1 METTDMTTFKKAS
14 GSLFALALGLLVLPA
29 APAAADS
36 DGSYGYVRAIEGSA
50 TLIPTGS
57 SDRDSAELNQPV
69 LAGDRLI
76 VPGRSRM
83 ELVLADRNILRLD
96 GGSELI
102 LERLAASP
110 DSNDRAT
117 VLRLLEGNLQ
127 LVVLTDSLGDELPR
141 IETPNATIYTQ
152 HYGVYRVTAD
162 REGWSEVTVRKGK
175 AEVVTERGAVQV
187 RADEMALIEGEER
200 LADVDVRAADTYDNL
215 ERWGSRMDDE
225 YASAGDLDY
234 VDEDLRYAAAPLSRH
249 GSWISY
255 ENRHYWRPRVDT
267 GWRPYTQ
274 GRWVYTPSGS
284 TWVSSEPWGWVPYHY
299 GSWDY
304 LPGYGW
310 AWEPGYVYSPAWVY
324 WYWGPSHVGWC
335 PTGYYTRYYGS
346 RFGSGFGFRFGVY
359 GWAGGDWGYF
369 DRWTFVGSDY
379 FRSGYRRGYRDG
391 YRDGRYDGRHDD
403 WDVRRHAVPIDQLRR
418 AAHDMPRGI
427 VTTDTR
433 QITPDRARNTQDVLR
448 TLRDQRTG
456 RGGGDLPDVS
466 SFVARRPELGDDLRR
481 QLVAD
486 RNDEGRLNGTPLRPD
501 TMGQR
506 TGRPSRET
514 LGGALNGRDGNDRSA
529 DPGKPRVVFGDDDR
543 RRPDTRGS
551 RTDAGDSAVNSKP
564 NNRPETGSSVR
575 DNGPRTGR
583 PSAGTDGGS
592 PRPEV
597 LDRARR
603 GSGDAGSPRPDRP
616 ERPTLEVRPRSR
628 PDSDGDRP
636 RPSTPSARPDSD
648 EERRPSARPEVR
660 ERPETPRERPSA
672 REREDGDDSRSRSV
686 ERPSER
692 PERPRV
698 EREERPDRGAERSR
712 PQARPDPPSYQSSR
726 PETRSLPDR
735 PTVRERDVERER
747 PSYTPSR
754 DREVSRPSVT
764 PRSSERSSDRPSYTP
779 RSSERSSDRPSARSS
794 SPSSR
799 PRESSRPS
807 SSSSSRSRS
816 RSNGRDRN

>member
-1 METTDMTTFKKAS
+1 MTTFKKAS

-29 APAAADS
+29 EPAAADS

-57 SDRDSAELNQPV
+57 SDRDTAELNQPV

-76 VPGRSRM
+76 VAGRSRM

-162 REGWSEVTVRKGK
+162 SDGWSEVTVRTGK

-187 RADEMALIEGEER
+187 RAGEMALIEGEER
-200 LADVDVRAADTYDNL
+200 LADVDVRAADTYDSL

-225 YASAGDLDY
+225 YASAGDDLKY

-255 ENRHYWRPRVDT
+255 ENRNYWRPRVDT
-267 GWRPYTQ
+267 GWRPYTH

-335 PTGYYTRYYGS
+335 PTGYYTRYYGP
-346 RFGSGFGFRFGVY
+346 RFGHGFGFRYGVY

-391 YRDGRYDGRHDD
+391 YRDGRHDD
-403 WDVRRHAVPIDQLRR
+403 RWDVRRHAVPIDQLRR

-433 QITPDRARNTQDVLR
+433 QITPDRARNTQDVLN
-448 TLRDQRTG
+448 TLRDQRVG
-456 RGGGDLPDVS
+456 RGGADLPDVS
-466 SFVARRPELGDDLRR
+466 SFVARRPELGNDLRR
-481 QLVAD
+481 QLAGD
-486 RNDEGRLNGTPLRPD
+486 RNDDGRLAGTPLRPD
-501 TMGQR
+501 TLGRR
-506 TGRPSRET
+506 TGRPNGET
-514 LGGALNGRDGNDRSA
+514 LGGALNGRDGDGRTS
-529 DPGKPRVVFGDDDR
+529 DPGRPRVVLGDDDR
-543 RRPDTRGS
+543 RRPDARGS
-551 RTDAGDSAVNSKP
+551 RPDAGSSVNSKP
-564 NNRPETGSSVR
+564 SHRPETGSSVR
-575 DNGPRTGR
+575 ENGPRTGR
-583 PSAGTDGGS
+583 PSTGTDGGS

-597 LDRARR
+597 LERARR
-603 GSGDAGSPRPDRP
+603 GSGDEGSPRPDRT

-628 PDSDGDRP
+628 PDSDGDRTPSARPDSDARP
-636 RPSTPSARPDSD
+636 RPSTPSARPDSRD
-648 EERRPSARPEVR
+648 SNEDRRPSARPEVR
-660 ERPETPRERPSA
+660 ERPEPRERPSA
-672 REREDGDDSRSRSV
+672 REESDDDDRPRSV
-686 ERPSER
+686 ERPRER
-692 PERPRV
+692 PPV
-698 EREERPDRGAERSR
+698 EREERPSRGAERSR
-712 PQARPDPPSYQSSR
+712 PQARPDPPSYQSYRPETRR
-726 PETRSLPDR
+726 PETRSVPDR
-735 PTVRERDVERER
+735 PTVRERDVERVR
-747 PSYTPSR
+747 PSDTPRSSER
-754 DREVSRPSVT
+754 SPERPSVT
-764 PRSSERSSDRPSYTP
+764 PRSSERSPSPSARPSSPPSRSRESARP
-779 RSSERSSDRPSARSS
+779 RSSSRE
-794 SPSSR
+794 SR
-799 PRESSRPS
+799 PR
-807 SSSSSRSRS
+807 
-816 RSNGRDRN
+816 SNSGRDRN

>member
-1 METTDMTTFKKAS
+1 MTTFKQAS
-14 GSLFALALGLLVLPA
+14 GSLFALALGLLVLPT
-29 APAAADS
+29 APAAADN
-36 DGSYGYVRAIEGSA
+36 GSYGYVRAIEGSA

-57 SDRDSAELNQPV
+57 NDRDTAELNQPV

-83 ELVLADRNILRLD
+83 ELVLADRNILRID

-127 LVVLTDSLGDELPR
+127 LVVLTDSLGEELPR

-152 HYGVYRVTAD
+152 HYGLYRVTAD
-162 REGWSEVTVRKGK
+162 RDGWSELVVRQGK
-175 AEVVTERGAVQV
+175 AEVVTDRGAVQV
-187 RADEMALIEGEER
+187 RADEMALIEGDEHE
-200 LADVDVRAADTYDNL
+200 ADADVRAAGSYDNL
-215 ERWGSRMDDE
+215 ERWGRRLDDE
-225 YASAGDLDY
+225 YASLDDDDLRY

-255 ENRHYWRPRVDT
+255 ENRHYWRPRVAS
-267 GWRPYTQ
+267 GWRPYWH

-284 TWVSSEPWGWVPYHY
+284 TWVSYEPWGWVPYHY

-304 LPGYGW
+304 LPAYGW
-310 AWEPGYVYSPAWVY
+310 VWEPGYVYAPAWVY

-335 PTGYYTRYYGS
+335 PTGYYTRYYGP
-346 RFGSGFGFRFGVY
+346 RFGHGSGFRFGVY

-369 DRWTFVGSDY
+369 DRWTFVPSGY
-379 FRSGYRRGYRDG
+379 FNAGYRRGYRDG
-391 YRDGRYDGRHDD
+391 YWDGRNDGR

-418 AAHDMPRGI
+418 VAHEMPRGI

-466 SFVARRPELGDDLRR
+466 SFVARRPELGDSLRR
-481 QLVAD
+481 HVVAD
-486 RNDEGRLNGTPLRPD
+486 RNDNGLEGTPLRPD
-501 TMGQR
+501 TLGRR

-514 LGGALNGRDGNDRSA
+514 LGGALDGRGSDDRTSA
-529 DPGKPRVVFGDDDR
+529 PGRPRVVFGDDG
-543 RRPDTRGS
+543 RRPDVRGS
-551 RTDAGDSAVNSKP
+551 RPEAGDGAVNTKP
-564 NNRPETGSSVR
+564 NRPETGSSVR
-575 DNGPRTGR
+575 ENTPRTGR
-583 PSAGTDGGS
+583 PGTSTDGVA

-603 GSGDAGSPRPDRP
+603 GSDDGGSPRP

-628 PDSDGDRP
+628 PDSDGDRA
-636 RPSTPSARPDSD
+636 PSARPDRG
-648 EERRPSARPEVR
+648 EERRPSAPSARPEPR
-660 ERPETPRERPSA
+660 ERERPSA
-672 REREDGDDSRSRSV
+672 REERDDDSRSRSV
-686 ERPSER
+686 ERP
-692 PERPRV
+692 PAERPRERPSV
-698 EREERPDRGAERSR
+698 QREERPDRGSERPR
-712 PQARPDPPSYQSSR
+712 PQARPDPPSSSYRSYR
-726 PETRSLPDR
+726 PETRSVPDR
-735 PTVRERDVERER
+735 PTVRERDVERSR
-747 PSYTPSR
+747 PSYTPDRAPARPSYTPDR
-754 DREVSRPSVT
+754 DREPSRPSYT

-779 RSSERSSDRPSARSS
+779 RSSDRPSM
-794 SPSSR
+794 
-799 PRESSRPS
+799 RPS
-807 SSSSSRSRS
+807 SPPSRSRGSEPS
-816 RSNGRDRN
+816 RRPEARPRSRGRDRN

>member
-1 METTDMTTFKKAS
+1 MTTFKKAS

-57 SDRDSAELNQPV
+57 SDRDSAEINQPV

-83 ELVLADRNILRLD
+83 ELVLADRNIVRLD
-96 GGSELI
+96 GGSEVI

-127 LVVLTDSLGDELPR
+127 LVVLTDSLGEELPR

-152 HYGVYRVTAD
+152 HYGNYRVTAD
-162 REGWSEVTVRKGK
+162 RDGWSEIVVRQGK
-175 AEVVTERGAVQV
+175 AEVVTERGAVEV
-187 RADEMALIEGEER
+187 RADEMALIEGEAR
-200 LADVDVRAADTYDNL
+200 QADVDVRAADTYDNL
-215 ERWGSRMDDE
+215 ERWGRRMDEE
-225 YASAGDLDY
+225 YASAGDDLRY
-234 VDEDLRYAAAPLSRH
+234 VDDNLRYAAAPLSRH

-255 ENRHYWRPRVDT
+255 ENRNYWRPRVDA
-267 GWRPYTQ
+267 GWRPYWH

-304 LPGYGW
+304 IPRYGW
-310 AWEPGYVYSPAWVY
+310 VWEPGYVYSPAWVY

-346 RFGSGFGFRFGVY
+346 GFGHGSGFRHGVY

-391 YRDGRYDGRHDD
+391 YRDGRHDD
-403 WDVRRHAVPIDQLRR
+403 RWDVRRHAVPIDQLRR
-418 AAHDMPRGI
+418 TAHEMPRGI

-456 RGGGDLPDVS
+456 RGGADLPDVS
-466 SFVARRPELGDDLRR
+466 SFVARRPELSDDLRR

-486 RNDEGRLNGTPLRPD
+486 RNDNDRLAGTPLRPD
-501 TMGQR
+501 TLGRR
-506 TGRPSRET
+506 TGRPSGET
-514 LGGALNGRDGNDRSA
+514 LGGALNGRGGDGRTA
-529 DPGKPRVVFGDDDR
+529 TPGKPRVVFGDDDR
-543 RRPDTRGS
+543 RRPDARGS
-551 RTDAGDSAVNSKP
+551 RPDAGDSPVNSKP
-564 NNRPETGSSVR
+564 NVRPDTGSSAR
-575 DNGPRTGR
+575 ENGPRPGR
-583 PSAGTDGGS
+583 PSAGADGGS

-603 GSGDAGSPRPDRP
+603 GSDDGGSPRPD
-616 ERPTLEVRPRSR
+616 RPTLEVRPRSR
-628 PDSDGDRP
+628 PDSDGDRTPSARPDSESRP
-636 RPSTPSARPDSD
+636 RPSTPSARP
-648 EERRPSARPEVR
+648 E
-660 ERPETPRERPSA
+660 PRERPSA
-672 REREDGDDSRSRSV
+672 REESDDDSRSRSV
-686 ERPSER
+686 ERPSAR

-712 PQARPDPPSYQSSR
+712 PQARPDPPSYQSYRPETRR
-726 PETRSLPDR
+726 PETRSVPDR
-735 PTVRERDVERER
+735 PTVRERDVERVR
-747 PSYTPSR
+747 PSYTPPSR
-754 DREVSRPSVT
+754 DREASRPSYTPRSSERSPERPSYT

-779 RSSERSSDRPSARSS
+779 RSSDRSSDRPSARSS
-794 SPSSR
+794 SPSRS
-799 PRESSRPS
+799 RESARP
-807 SSSSSRSRS
+807 SSSSRSRS